1 MTVLPAAQPL
11 STKVNPKE
19 KAKVNPRV
27 STLKGSCTF
36 LENPASKV
44 KENPSHGLKAKASPK
59 AFQRATDPIVP
70 LARKIAGMLR

>member
-11 STKVNPKE
+11 STRANPKA
-19 KAKVNPRV
+19 KARVNPRV
-27 STLKGSCTF
+27 SPPKGSCIL

-59 AFQRATDPIVP
+59 AFQRAADPI
-70 LARKIAGMLR
+70 LRCARIP